1 MTSFQKAIDDAA
13 NELLPQSQTGRTT
26 RLVDQYIQELFTKP
40 GEWIY
45 VKDHDGSQTCWNRL
59 KRRLALEHSSVF
71 GSSNFEIQHN
81 EHKMRIQILTMML
94 ARIEHK
100 LLNGDEPDP

>member
-1 MTSFQKAIDDAA
+1 MTSFEKAIKEAA
-13 NELLPQSQTGRTT
+13 AIEQANSQTGRTT

-40 GEWIY
+40 GEWIHI
-45 VKDHDGSQTCWNRL
+45 KDHDGSNTCWNRL

-71 GSSNFEIQHN
+71 GSTNFEIHHK
-81 EHKMRIQILTMML
+81 EYKMRIQILPMML

-100 LLNGDEPDP
+100 LINGDDSDP